1 MKKCIACG
9 DDSHERLIKENVQYY
24 QCGTCKSLF
33 SESLPNDN
41 MIGGG
46 FEVERNEAHNE
57 ERIYRVKE
65 LLGGNKILDYG
76 CGHGM
81 LVNDMKNANLD
92 CDGYDKF
99 NLEFDKITS
108 DNYDVITMVEVIEHI
123 GSPFSELD
131 DIYKLLKVGG
141 YLYIETSFVDI
152 ANPEGIA
159 LEDFFYISPSVGHS
173 SIFSHRG
180 LDILML
186 KKGFIPTSHINRN
199 VRVYAK

>member
-1 MKKCIACG
+1 MNCIVCG
-9 DDSHERLIKENVQYY
+9 DNSPERLIKENVQYY
-24 QCGTCKSLF
+24 QCETCKTLF

-46 FEVERNEAHNE
+46 FELERNQNHNQ
-57 ERIYRVKE
+57 ERIFRIKE

-76 CGHGM
+76 CGHG
-81 LVNDMKNANLD
+81 LFIEDMKKSDLD
-92 CDGYDKF
+92 CDGYDKY
-99 NLEFDKITS
+99 NSEFDKIVR
-108 DNYDVITMVEVIEHI
+108 DNYDVITMVEVIEHL
-123 GSPFSELD
+123 SQPFNELD
-131 DIYKLLKVGG
+131 EIYKLLKVGG
-141 YLYIETSFVDI
+141 FLYIETSFVDI
-152 ANPEGIA
+152 ANFEKIE

-173 SIFSHRG
+173 TIFSHRG